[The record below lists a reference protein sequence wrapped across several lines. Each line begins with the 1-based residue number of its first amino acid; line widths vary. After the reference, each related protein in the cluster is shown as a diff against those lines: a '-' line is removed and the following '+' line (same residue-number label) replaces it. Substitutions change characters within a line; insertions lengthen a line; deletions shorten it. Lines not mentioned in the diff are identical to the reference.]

1 MANWLLKTEP
11 DTYSYHDDL
20 VREKKCTWDG
30 VANPAALKNIRSVA
44 KGDTVFIYH
53 TGKEKAVIGIAE
65 ATTAGYGDPAVMDLK
80 PVRKLKR
87 PVTLKEIKADK
98 AFEAWEL
105 VKQARLSVMPV
116 PKALWD
122 RIEKLAAT
130 DAGDS
135 R

>member
-1 MANWLLKTEP
+1 MAFWLLKTEP
-11 DTYSYHDDL
+11 DTYSYDDL

-30 VANPAALKNIRSVA
+30 VANPAALNNIRSVA

-116 PKALWD
+116 PNALWD

>member
-1 MANWLLKTEP
+1 MAFWLAKTEP
-11 DTYSYHDDL
+11 DTYSYDDL

-30 VANPAALKNIRSVA
+30 VANPGALKHIRSIA
-44 KGDTVFIYH
+44 KGDSVFVYH

-80 PVRKLKR
+80 PSKKLKR